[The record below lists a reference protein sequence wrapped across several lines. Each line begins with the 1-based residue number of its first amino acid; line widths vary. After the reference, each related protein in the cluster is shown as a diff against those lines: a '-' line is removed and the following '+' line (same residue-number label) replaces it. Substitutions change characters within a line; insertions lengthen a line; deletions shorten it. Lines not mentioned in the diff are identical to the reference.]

1 MTDSPQLSTL
11 ADQVSAS
18 LAKQGLWAAGPNVL
32 AIDKLKK
39 VKNVSPSVLS
49 KEVLV
54 GFLLTKGCPSGLS
67 ACEIFF
73 ASWHGETVIDVI
85 GLVSTKEK
93 KHYNLKGAGGVLI
106 QMVIYSTE

>member
-18 LAKQGLWAAGPNVL
+18 LAKQGLWAA
-32 AIDKLKK
+32 IDKSTHF
-39 VKNVSPSVLS
+39 KNVPPSVLS
-49 KEVLV
+49 NKVLV

-67 ACEIFF
+67 ACEIIF
-73 ASWHGETVIDVI
+73 ASWHRGTGIDVI
-85 GLVSTKEK
+85 GLVSSKEK
-93 KHYNLKGAGGVLI
+93 NYNLKGAGGVLI